1 MGKINREGWKAYV
14 TRIQAEYKARQEE
27 ARRLYRRGWMA
38 RKRKRDRDAREP
50 SRVILDIPPDLG
62 AILVSRKPAGVPWPE
77 YVLQLVRTVV

>member
-50 SRVILDIPPDLG
+50 SRKNIP
-62 AILVSRKPAGVPWPE
+62 IS
-77 YVLQLVRTVV
+77 Q